1 MDRSHENKRSGL
13 VAAYD
18 EDPVDWADN
27 NIWELFDDHDDWP
40 PIMVAADDDDDPE
53 PLISLLQA
61 GEDPNT
67 NDSNGITPL
76 MIAAYNDNSPA
87 VNALLEAG
95 ANVDATTTTGITALM
110 LAAYGASD
118 PEVFSALLSG
128 GANIDKVDDDGY
140 TALMIA
146 VEGREYVWEY
156 EVVELLVDAGADVN
170 ATNHFEETALML
182 AASIQPDYVEL
193 LLKAGAKPNVTKR
206 NLRTPLI
213 YAVIMGDVYAV
224 RDLLRYGAKA
234 DVADKYDESPLIIA
248 INMYAANYEQNYLL
262 CINALLEGGA
272 NPNFTTDITPLQ
284 TAVTN
289 NDVRSVRY
297 LVRAGAI
304 DSGLLLT
311 EVIMENNVDM
321 VRALLQTSVAN
332 TRLDVVARVSK
343 TEDMY
348 SMMRGEAADMPPL
361 DYYLYVAALYG
372 ADAVVPVLLHAGA
385 TINSIL
391 SPVTAAEEAG
401 HAAVVRQLK
410 QRRPRRMTRRT
421 YKLER
426 DEV

>member
-1 MDRSHENKRSGL
+1 MDCSHENRWSL
-13 VAAYD
+13 VATDD
-18 EDPVDWADN
+18 EDPQPLDWADN
-27 NIWELFDDHDDWP
+27 NIWESDLFEEHDDWP
-40 PIMVAADDDDDPE
+40 PIMVAADDDDPE

-87 VNALLEAG
+87 LNALLEAG
-95 ANVDATTTTGITALM
+95 ANVNATTTTGITALM
-110 LAAYGASD
+110 VAAYAASD

-146 VEGREYVWEY
+146 VEGREY

-182 AASIQPDYVEL
+182 AASIQPDYVEML
-193 LLKAGAKPNVTKR
+193 LEAGAEPNVTKR